1 MVAGEA
7 QTYLEGLGI
16 DAMKKTA
23 PSLHRIEAICAEMN
37 HPEKA
42 LPAIHVTGTNGKT
55 TTARIAASLLAATG
69 LSVGAYTSP
78 HLETMRERIALN
90 GESISE
96 NDFEDLFSHL
106 LPYLEHVESRLGE
119 GLTYFEVLTAMFF
132 LWGAESALDAAVIE
146 VGLGGRWDATNVVDA
161 SVAVITNVGL
171 DHIGLLGTT
180 KEKIAAEKAGIVKDG
195 AAVVTAEVG
204 PEASPVIARE
214 VEARKA
220 ILSLI
225 GRDFEATENRLAVGG
240 RYLSLR
246 TSAGGFSP
254 AIGSSRRSDD
264 EQPAVGSPGRS
275 DEYEDLFLPL
285 HGSHQGVNAAV
296 ATESVVR
303 FLPAQPLAHEVVAQ
317 GLATVTAPGR
327 METFRPAG
335 EAGPT
340 VVLDVAHNPDGMS
353 ALVNSVIEAFAF
365 ENAIVIVA
373 ILADK
378 DFEGMLSELG
388 RLPCRLI
395 ATRPSTVRSVDPKQ
409 LQEHAMK
416 IGIDCEVIEDVRTA
430 VTSALNQAGESELVC
445 ISGSHYLVG
454 EARPLIASH

>member
-1 MVAGEA
+1 MVSGGA
-7 QTYLEGLGI
+7 QTYLESLGI

-23 PSLHRIEAICAEMN
+23 PSLHRIAAICEAMN
-37 HPEKA
+37 NPQKA
-42 LPAIHVTGTNGKT
+42 LQAIHVTGTNGKT
-55 TTARIAASLLAATG
+55 TTARIATSLLAATG
-69 LSVGAYTSP
+69 LSVGTYTSP

-96 NDFEDLFSHL
+96 GDFEELFAHL
-106 LPYLEHVESRLGE
+106 LPYLELVESRLGE

-132 LWGAESALDAAVIE
+132 LWGAEAALDAAVIE

-171 DHIGLLGTT
+171 DHVGLLGTT
-180 KEKIAAEKAGIVKDG
+180 KEKIAWEKAGIVKKG

-214 VEARKA
+214 VDAQEASLS
-220 ILSLI
+220 IL

-246 TSAGGFSP
+246 TSLTAGLET
-254 AIGSSRRSDD
+254 R
-264 EQPAVGSPGRS
+264 PGV
-275 DEYEDLFLPL
+275 YEGLFLPL

-296 ATESVVR
+296 ATESVVK
-303 FLPAQPLAHEVVAQ
+303 FLPAQTLSPEVIAQ
-317 GLATVTAPGR
+317 GLATVSAPGR
-327 METFRPAG
+327 LETLRPMG
-335 EAGPT
+335 EEGPT
-340 VVLDVAHNPDGMS
+340 LVLDVAHNPDGMS

-365 ENAIVIVA
+365 ENAIVVVA

-378 DFEGMLSELG
+378 DYEGMLSELS

-395 ATRPSTVRSVDPKQ
+395 ATRPTTVRSVEPKR
-409 LQEHAMK
+409 LQEHATK
-416 IGIDCEVIEDVRTA
+416 IGIDCEVIEDVGTA
-430 VTSALNQAGESELVC
+430 VTSALNQAGEAELVC

-454 EARPLIASH
+454 EARPLIAQD